1 MAQRI
6 VREREKKTNNHTTE
20 QSIETAQT
28 HIPQNQNG

>member
-6 VREREKKTNNHTTE
+6 AREEKKNNNHTTE